1 MPQDAKA
8 CSKPMLAGMRKK
20 EVLEELD
27 EYGVEYQESWSLVE
41 LKEVLKETRAKDP
54 SIPKKDVRLK
64 GMTSKTLAQ
73 LRTQCEELGLEY
85 GPKDTRGKLMLL
97 IRKHCDALLDAP
109 LTGSEILT
117 VGRYKG
123 EEFLSVL
130 QTDLEYCQWVQ
141 TEIPRMFQEDEHST
155 SQSLVRFA
163 WWLSG
168 QDFEQYRKDKKPAV
182 AKKPA
187 APKAPAAPVDSA
199 SSAASASA
207 PSASKGKGASS
218 KRQPTGPAG
227 QEEATMEAEV
237 GAEGTAE
244 MEALRTRLA
253 VLEGHHQVSGKGD
266 Q

>member
-20 EVLEELD
+20 EVLEELE

-73 LRTQCEELGLEY
+73 LRAQCEELGLEY
-85 GPKDTRGKLMLL
+85 DPKDTRGKLMLT
-97 IRKHCDALLDAP
+97 IRRHCDAMLDAP
-109 LTGSEILT
+109 LSGSEVLT

-123 EEFLSVL
+123 EEFLNVL
-130 QTDLEYCQWVQ
+130 QIDLEYCQWVQ
-141 TEIPRMFQEDEHST
+141 TEIPRMFAEDEHST

-168 QDFEQYRKDKKPAV
+168 QDFEQYRKKAAA

-187 APKAPAAPVDSA
+187 APKAPAAPVVSA

-227 QEEATMEAEV
+227 QEEARMEAEV

-244 MEALRTRLA
+244 MTALKSRLA
-253 VLEGHHQVSGKGD
+253 ELEGHHQVNGKGD